1 MAIVERPTA
10 PLELAPGAAV
20 TARPLG
26 VFTRPQAT
34 TGWRSWLTTI
44 DHKRIGVMY
53 GAAALFFFILGGLE
67 AVLIRLQLAAPGQKL
82 YSADLYNQ
90 LFTMHGVTMIFLVV
104 IPLGAAFM
112 NYLMPLQIGARD
124 VAFPRLNAFSF
135 WVFLFGGLFLNTSW
149 FLGGGADGGWFAYAP
164 NTGVTFSPSHG
175 MDFYALGLQMT
186 GIASLVGA
194 INLVVTVLNMRAPGM
209 SLMKM
214 PVFTW
219 MGLVTQLLLVFALPV
234 ISVALFLL
242 TFDRLF
248 NANFFNVSAGADPL
262 LWEHLFW
269 IFGHPEVYILILPAF
284 GIVSEIIPV
293 FSRKPIFGYPFMIF
307 SGIAIGFMGWGVW
320 AHHMFASGMG
330 PISVAAFAMST
341 MFIAV
346 PTGVKILNWLATM
359 WGGKLRFN
367 TPMLFAIGL
376 VTMFTIGG
384 LSGVTHAIAPAD
396 TQQTDT
402 YYIVAHFHY
411 VIFGGALLAF
421 LGGFYFWWPK
431 VFGYTLS
438 DTLGKWHF
446 WLILIG
452 FNLTFGPMHILG
464 LQGMPRRMH
473 TYVEGYGFEFWNM
486 VSTVGAFIIGVS
498 MLIFG
503 WNIFASWRTHRANP
517 VNAGPDPWDAR
528 SLEWMV
534 QSPVPAHNFDE
545 VPTVSH
551 LDEFWHRKYQEDA
564 DGKVV
569 RVATGAE
576 VAQPGTAT
584 DVHLPSPSY
593 WPLVA
598 AAGLPLVAYGLI
610 FNLGFA
616 AVGGLVVILGAFGW
630 GYEPSDDPEA
640 HHGHGD
646 AHGDGHADGHADGDG
661 HDGDGPDGDGHD
673 GDGGGAGDQPSAEA
687 ETATDAEAGSVATAT
702 ATAGEEDDSDD

>member
-1 MAIVERPTA
+1 M
-10 PLELAPGAAV
+10 
-20 TARPLG
+20 G
-26 VFTRPQAT
+26 VFTRP
-34 TGWRSWLTTI
+34 TGRTGPLSWLTTI
-44 DHKRIGVMY
+44 DHKRIGIMY
-53 GAAALFFFILGGLE
+53 GAAALGFFALGGIE
-67 AVLIRLQLAAPGQKL
+67 AFLIRLQLTAPEGQL

-90 LFTMHGVTMIFLVV
+90 LFTMHGVTMIFLVA

-124 VAFPRLNAFSF
+124 VAFPRLNAFTF
-135 WVFLFGGLFLNTSW
+135 WCFLFGGIMLNSSW
-149 FLGGGADGGWFAYAP
+149 FLGGGPDGGWFAYAP
-164 NTGVTFSPSHG
+164 NTGVAFSPTHG
-175 MDFYALGLQMT
+175 MDFYAIGLQIT
-186 GIASLVGA
+186 GIASLIGA

-209 SLMKM
+209 TLMKM

-219 MGLVTQLLLVFALPV
+219 MGFVTQILLVFAMPV

-248 NANFFNVSAGADPL
+248 DANFFNVSAGADPL

-284 GIVSEIIPV
+284 GVVSELVPV
-293 FSRKPIFGYPFMIF
+293 FSRKPLFGYPFMVF

-359 WGGKLRFN
+359 WGGKIRFT

-384 LSGVTHAIAPAD
+384 LSGVTHAVAPAD

-411 VIFGGALLAF
+411 VIFGGTLMAF

-431 VFGYTLS
+431 VFGYMLNEK
-438 DTLGKWHF
+438 LGKWHF

-464 LQGMPRRMH
+464 LQGMPRRTH
-473 TYVEGYGFEFWNM
+473 TYIGGYGFEFWNQ
-486 VSTVGAFIIGVS
+486 VATSGVF
-498 MLIFG
+498 LIALAMGVFA
-503 WNIFASWRTHRANP
+503 WNIVSSYRKHRAGATDP
-517 VNAGPDPWDAR
+517 GPDPWDAR
-528 SLEWMV
+528 GLEWSIP
-534 QSPVPAHNFDE
+534 SPVPPHNFDE
-545 VPTVSH
+545 VPTVSR
-551 LDEFWHRKYQEDA
+551 LDEFWHHKYQED
-564 DGKVV
+564 DTGKVV
-569 RVATGAE
+569 RVATGRE
-576 VAQPGTAT
+576 VAQTGDAT

-593 WPLVA
+593 WPLVLA
-598 AAGLPLVAYGLI
+598 FGLVLIGYGVI
-610 FNLGFA
+610 FNLGLA
-616 AVGGLVVILGAFGW
+616 AAGGLVVVLAGFGL
-630 GYEPSDDPEA
+630 GYEPADDPEA
-640 HHGHGD
+640 H
-646 AHGDGHADGHADGDG
+646 AHHDDHADGEEPPAEGELVTAG
-661 HDGDGPDGDGHD
+661 
-673 GDGGGAGDQPSAEA
+673 GDGGPA
-687 ETATDAEAGSVATAT
+687 
-702 ATAGEEDDSDD
+702 AGEDEADE

>member
-10 PLELAPGAAV
+10 PLELTPGPTTV
-20 TARPLG
+20 ARPLG
-26 VFTRPQAT
+26 VLTRPQGT
-34 TGWRSWLTTI
+34 SGWRSWLTTV

-53 GAAALFFFILGGLE
+53 GASALFFLLVGGVE
-67 AVLIRLQLAAPGQKL
+67 ALLIRLQLAAPGQKL

-112 NYLMPLQIGARD
+112 NYLMPLQVGARD

-135 WVFLFGGLFLNTSW
+135 WAFLAGGLLLNSSW

-164 NTGVTFSPSHG
+164 NTGVVFSPSHG
-175 MDFYALGLQMT
+175 MDFYAIGLQIT

-209 SLMKM
+209 TLMKM

-219 MGLVTQLLLVFALPV
+219 MGLVTQLLLVFAMPV

-242 TFDRLF
+242 TFARLF
-248 NANFFNVSAGADPL
+248 DANFFNVAQGADPL

-293 FSRKPIFGYPFMIF
+293 FSRKPIFGYPFMVF

-330 PISVAAFAMST
+330 PLSVAAFAMST

-359 WGGKLRFN
+359 WGGRLRFT

-384 LSGVTHAIAPAD
+384 LSGVTHAVAPSD

-411 VIFGGALLAF
+411 VIFGGALLGF
-421 LGGFYFWWPK
+421 LGGMYFWWPK
-431 VFGYTLS
+431 VFGFMLNEK
-438 DTLGKWHF
+438 LGKWHF
-446 WLILIG
+446 WTILIG

-473 TYVEGYGFEFWNM
+473 TYVAGYGFEFWNM
-486 VSTVGAFIIGVS
+486 VSTIGAFIITVS
-498 MLIFG
+498 MLIFAA
-503 WNIFASWRTHRANP
+503 NILVSWRAHRANP
-517 VNAGPDPWDAR
+517 VNPGPDPWDAR

-534 QSPVPAHNFDE
+534 PSPVPPHNFDE
-545 VPTVSH
+545 VPTVSR
-551 LDEFWHRKYQEDA
+551 LDEFWHHKYGEDA

-569 RVATGAE
+569 RIASSEEA
-576 VAQPGTAT
+576 AQKGDAT

-593 WPLVA
+593 WPLVLA
-598 AAGLPLVAYGLI
+598 AALPIVGYGLI
-610 FNLGFA
+610 FNLGIAAAGGVLLVLAAFA
-616 AVGGLVVILGAFGW
+616 W
-630 GYEPSDDPEA
+630 GYEPADDPEA
-640 HHGHGD
+640 HHAHVAHAGHDGHGD
-646 AHGDGHADGHADGDG
+646 GDEP
-661 HDGDGPDGDGHD
+661 HDGDEPRDGD
-673 GDGGGAGDQPSAEA
+673 GDGGEP
-687 ETATDAEAGSVATAT
+687 VAVS
-702 ATAGEEDDSDD
+702 AGEPPSGATTEEASE